1 MVTKTYQI
9 HKRINRLPMAKRA
22 EVFDFIEFLLGQ
34 QQNGALTKQPVFGCA
49 KGRIR
54 LEDDF
59 NAPIVDF
66 NNYMQ

>member
-1 MVTKTYQI
+1 
-9 HKRINRLPMAKRA
+9 MAKRA